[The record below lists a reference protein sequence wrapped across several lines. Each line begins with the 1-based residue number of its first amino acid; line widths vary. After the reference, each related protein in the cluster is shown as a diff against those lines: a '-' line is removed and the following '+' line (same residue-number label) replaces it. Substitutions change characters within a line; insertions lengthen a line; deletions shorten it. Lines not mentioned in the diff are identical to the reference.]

1 MVVAR
6 GRDYDDVPLM
16 KGVYQGRSDSKLTVA
31 VSFTRL
37 V

>member
-1 MVVAR
+1 VAR
-6 GRDYDDVPLM
+6 GRDYDDVPPM
-16 KGVYQGRSDSKLTVA
+16 KGVYQGRSDSKLSVA